1 MLNRSKG
8 LANRNRFLTAA
19 AVAIGCVL
27 FSAPVL
33 AGPTVAGT
41 QIANTAGLSFL
52 DGTTSRHIL
61 SNTVTLGVDVLLD
74 VVIAA
79 EQPSVQPASSGVTPV
94 AFLLTNSGN
103 AAEAF
108 ALTPSIDPAGAEI
121 TGIATDTDG
130 DGVYSATDTLLTAAS
145 VTIAPGAQR
154 RMFVLVRKAADGQQ
168 ATVSLTAASTTGV
181 GDAGTVFAGAGVG
194 GVDAIVGRT
203 GARATAHSLLSTQA
217 IGPQLE
223 KSQSVRAQDGSD
235 KAGHGSIVT
244 YRLDARF
251 PGATAAV
258 ELRDAIPA
266 GTTFVAG
273 SITLDGK
280 PLTDG
285 ADGDQAS
292 YDGTAVHILLG
303 DVATASVRTVTFQTK
318 IL

>member
-8 LANRNRFLTAA
+8 LAIRNRFLTAA

-27 FSAPVL
+27 FAAPAL

-74 VVIAA
+74 VVITA
-79 EQPSVQPASSGVTPV
+79 EQPTVQPASTGVTPV

-108 ALTPSIDPAGAEI
+108 ALTPSVDPTAEI
-121 TGIATDTDG
+121 VGIATDTDG
-130 DGVYSATDTLLTAAS
+130 DGLYSATDTLLTTAS
-145 VTIAPGAQR
+145 VTVAPGAQR

-194 GVDAIVGRT
+194 GVDAIVGHT

-266 GTTFVAG
+266 GTTFVPG

-280 PLTDG
+280 TLTDG
-285 ADGDQAS
+285 ADGDQANF
-292 YDGTAVHILLG
+292 DGTAVHILLG

>member
-8 LANRNRFLTAA
+8 LAIRNRFLTAA
-19 AVAIGCVL
+19 AVAIGCAL
-27 FSAPVL
+27 FAAPAL
-33 AGPTVAGT
+33 ADPTLAGT
-41 QIANTAGLSFL
+41 QIANTAGLTFL
-52 DGTTSRHIL
+52 DGTNSRHIL

-74 VVIAA
+74 VTIVA
-79 EQPSVQPASSGVTPV
+79 EQPTVRPASDGVTPV

-103 AAEAF
+103 ADETF
-108 ALTPSIDPAGAEI
+108 ALVAGIDPAAVQI

-130 DGVYSATDTLLTAAS
+130 DGVYSTTDAILTNAS
-145 VTIAPGAQR
+145 VALAPGAQR
-154 RMFVLVRKAADGQQ
+154 RMFVLVRKTADGQQ
-168 ATVSLTAASTTGV
+168 ATVSLTAASTTGS

-194 GVDAIVGRT
+194 GVDAIVGHT
-203 GARATAHSLLSTQA
+203 GARATAHALISTQA
-217 IGPQLE
+217 PGPQLE
-223 KSQSVRAQDGSD
+223 KSQSVRASDGSD
-235 KAGHGSIVT
+235 RAGHGSIVT
-244 YRLDARF
+244 YRLDAHF
-251 PGATAAV
+251 PGATSAV

-266 GTTFVAG
+266 GTSFVPG

-292 YDGTAVHILLG
+292 FDGTAVRISIG